1 MQSLKSHR
9 FLITLFFSLQISFGW
24 DKTGHR
30 IVAQVASNYLTKNA
44 KLQIKKL
51 LGHQDLSRISNW
63 ADEIKSDPSWS
74 HTFDW
79 HYCTIPN
86 GERYN
91 SGQHKGLAVEKSR
104 EFIQTLKNRGSTKA
118 EKIIALKF
126 LVHII
131 GDLHQPLHVG
141 NGTDRGGNDYK
152 VTWFGD
158 ETNLHRVWDSHLI
171 DLQKLSYKEYSD
183 YLLLDID
190 YGDIRKL
197 QADSLTTIIH
207 ESQVLREQ
215 CYKISDKN
223 LSWRY
228 FYTNKTLLER
238 RLFEGGM
245 RLSGIL
251 NRVYK

>member
-1 MQSLKSHR
+1 MKSNR
-9 FLITLFFSLQISFGW
+9 FFILLFFSFQITFGW

-30 IVAQVASNYLTKNA
+30 IVAQIASRYLTKNA

-51 LGHQDLSRISNW
+51 IGHEDLSRISNW
-63 ADEIKSDPSWS
+63 ADEIKSDPKWS
-74 HTFDW
+74 HSYDW

-86 GERYN
+86 GERYKT
-91 SGQHKGLAVEKSR
+91 GQYKGKAIEKSKD
-104 EFIQTLKNRGSTKA
+104 FIKNLQNQNLPKTD
-118 EKIIALKF
+118 KIVALKF
-126 LVHII
+126 LVHLI

-152 VTWFGD
+152 VTWFGE

-197 QADSLTTIIH
+197 QADSLMTIIY
-207 ESQVLREQ
+207 ESQNLRVQ
-215 CYKISDKN
+215 CYKISNNN
-223 LSWRY
+223 LSWEY
-228 FYTNKTLLER
+228 FYKNKALLEK
-238 RLFEGGM
+238 RLLEGGM

>member
-1 MQSLKSHR
+1 MRNNR
-9 FLITLFFSLQISFGW
+9 FFILLFFSFQIIFGW

-30 IVAQVASNYLTKNA
+30 IVAQIASKYLTKNA
-44 KLQIKKL
+44 KLQIRKL
-51 LGHQDLSRISNW
+51 IGHQDLSRISNW
-63 ADEIKSDPSWS
+63 ADEIKSDPNWS
-74 HTFDW
+74 HSYDW
-79 HYCTIPN
+79 HYCTIPD
-86 GERYN
+86 GEKHIQ
-91 SGQHKGLAVEKSR
+91 GKHKGKAIEKSK
-104 EFIQTLKNRGSTKA
+104 EFIKTLQNQNSIKTD
-118 EKIIALKF
+118 KIVALKF
-126 LVHII
+126 LVHLI

-141 NGTDRGGNDYK
+141 NGVDRGGNDYK
-152 VTWFGD
+152 VTWFGE

-197 QADSLTTIIH
+197 QADSLMTIIY
-207 ESQVLREQ
+207 ESQVFREK

-228 FYTNKTLLER
+228 FYKNKALLEK
-238 RLFEGGM
+238 RLFEGGV